1 MSELPTATADPL
13 HLVDDIDPT
22 PQVEVVLQSAP
33 SLTEAEVPPHSTLI
47 TEQEVIFSTAAVVP
61 AQPIRWWT
69 EATRVVAV
77 AMRHVFVTSSAD
89 LQPRR
94 RYCPPR
100 ASYLEYSRMER
111 EMHRL

>member
-33 SLTEAEVPPHSTLI
+33 SLTEAELPPHSSLL
-47 TEQEVIFSTAAVVP
+47 TEQEVIFSTAAAVP

-69 EATRVVAV
+69 
-77 AMRHVFVTSSAD
+77 
-89 LQPRR
+89 
-94 RYCPPR
+94 
-100 ASYLEYSRMER
+100 SYLEYSRMER